1 MNFIYYNTFARI
13 TIFII
18 LALAMYILVSS
29 HSNLY
34 TQFVVGY
41 SAVIIMFIVF
51 KIKNISESF
60 SLFVKFMGIVI
71 VLRYLYW
78 RTFDTLVYEGFLDF
92 SAALLLYFAE
102 VLAIT
107 IYLLGIF
114 SSLNLLKR
122 EPVVLDNYPE
132 SEWPTVD
139 ILIPTYNEP
148 HTLVEN
154 TILAALAMDYPKE
167 KFNVYLLDDG
177 GTVQKCNDPDIQKS
191 TLAKKRQKTLQKFCE
206 LCGATYLTREKN
218 EHSKAGNL
226 NAAMDKIDSEL
237 LLVLD
242 ADHIPSKQFLQKTV
256 GLFLKDEKIFLVQT
270 PHAFYNID
278 PIEKNLK
285 MGNTVVNESDM
296 FYKHIQLGHD
306 FWESSF
312 FCGSAAVLRR
322 KHLDEVGG
330 IGLETITEDA
340 ETAIKLHN
348 KGYKSAYISEPMI
361 RGLQAET
368 FTDLVLQRIRWTQ
381 GMIQIFL
388 FHNPL
393 SSKNLKWYQ
402 KLSYFSAILF
412 WLFAFSRV
420 VFYIAPL
427 LYLFFGLHIYNANG
441 IEIFAY
447 VIPHIAMAV
456 MMSYFLYAKVRSPF
470 FSELYETVLAF
481 FTLPAIVSVL
491 ANPKKPTFNV
501 TPKGQASAANHI
513 SDFSTPFLVMLIL
526 VILGFVASF
535 YRFYAYPDELDSIII
550 TTVWN
555 LFNMLMLIAAIGV
568 ISEKQEFRKY
578 IRLPLETNS
587 EIMLDNNMTIEGIIT
602 DISETSVNISPH
614 KIDGNHEISLRVSP
628 HVSIEIKDIDGKP
641 FTVRST
647 YMKSFGFGKQMVF
660 NFDDLSTEIETRQKL
675 ILLIYGNSTKWN
687 QLEDDKPVMAPLHS
701 FAFIISHGFKN
712 AMFIEAFKFTF
723 LKMISPFYKGHK

>member
-1 MNFIYYNTFARI
+1 ML
-13 TIFII
+13 
-18 LALAMYILVSS
+18 LALSMYVLVSAQY
-29 HSNLY
+29 NIY
-34 TQFVVGY
+34 TQFVIGY
-41 SAVIIMFIVF
+41 SAIVIMLITF
-51 KIKNISESF
+51 KIKHLSESF
-60 SLFVKFMGIVI
+60 SLFIKFMGIVI

-78 RTFDTLVYEGFLDF
+78 RTFETLVYEGFLDF
-92 SAALLLYFAE
+92 TGALLLYFAE

-132 SEWPTVD
+132 SQWPTVD

-154 TILAALAMDYPKE
+154 TLLAALAMDYPKE
-167 KFNVYLLDDG
+167 KLFIYLLDDG
-177 GTVQKCNDPDIQKS
+177 GTVQKCNDPDLQKA
-191 TLAKKRQKTLQKFCE
+191 TLAKERKEKLQKFCAFS
-206 LCGATYLTREKN
+206 GATYLTREKN

-226 NAAMDKIDSEL
+226 NAAMDKIDSDL
-237 LLVLD
+237 ILVLD

-256 GLFLKDEKIFLVQT
+256 GQFLKDEKIFLVQT
-270 PHAFYNID
+270 PHAFYNVD

-296 FYKHIQLGHD
+296 FYRHIQLGHD

-427 LYLFFGLHIYNANG
+427 LYLFFGLHVYNANG

-447 VIPHIAMAV
+447 VIPHITMAI

-491 ANPKKPTFNV
+491 LDPKKPTFNV
-501 TPKGQASAANHI
+501 TPKGQISVANHI
-513 SDFSTPFLVMLIL
+513 SEFSTPFLVMLTL
-526 VILGFVASF
+526 VMLGFVASL
-535 YRFYAYPDELDSIII
+535 YRFYLYPDELDSIII

-555 LFNMLMLIAAIGV
+555 FFNMLMLIAAIGV

-578 IRLPLETNS
+578 IRLPLDTNS
-587 EIMLDNNMTIEGIIT
+587 TILLDNNIKIEGVIS
-602 DISETSVNISPH
+602 DISENSVNISPH
-614 KIDGNHEISLRVSP
+614 MIDAKHEILLRESP
-628 HVSIEIKDIDGKP
+628 HVSIEISDIDGNP
-641 FTVRST
+641 FSVRST
-647 YMKSFGFGKQMVF
+647 YMKSFGFGKQIIF
-660 NFDDLSTEIETRQKL
+660 AFDDLSTEMETRQKL
-675 ILLIYGNSTKWN
+675 VLLIYGNSTKWN
-687 QLEDDKPVMAPLHS
+687 QLEDDKPVMTPLKS
-701 FAFIISHGFKN
+701 LTFIVSHGFKN
-712 AMFIEAFKFTF
+712 AMFLQAFKFTF
-723 LKMISPFYKGHK
+723 FRMINSLFKGYK